1 MDFEKII
8 ARETGIPLGKVQ
20 QTVELLDDGNTVPF
34 IARYRKEATGELDEV
49 QIRLVEDRIGFHRAL
64 QARKEDVIRLI
75 QEQGKLSDELQQ
87 KIMTAEK
94 AKDVEDLYLPYR
106 QKRKTRAGTARERG
120 LAPLADYLLQLPA
133 KGDPLAEGEKFISDQ
148 VPDAAAA
155 LQGAM
160 DIVAETVAEDAAVRR
175 WLRDYTLRTGVLAVR
190 AKDPAKDSVY
200 RMYYDNYRE
209 GAARMA
215 PHRILAVNRGERED
229 LLQVGLEVDE
239 GFVLSWLRQRF
250 LKKGVTVPWVDKALT
265 DAYRRLLAPAME
277 RETRSELTERAAGQA
292 MEIFAKNLRALL
304 LQAPVRGRVVL
315 GLDPAYRTGCKWAVI
330 DSNGR
335 LLEVGVIYPTPP
347 HNKVAAAEEELS
359 RLQRQYAF
367 QAVVIG
373 NGTASRETESFVA
386 DWIKKSGRQ
395 DLGYTIVSEA
405 GASVYSASP
414 LAAAEFPKLDVS
426 QRSAVSIG
434 RRIQDPL
441 AELVKIPPQSAG
453 VGQYQHDLPEKQLTE
468 KLGQVVESVV
478 NYVGVDLNTASAA
491 LLGYVA
497 GINGTVAGNIV
508 SCREENGPFRDRG
521 QLKKVPKLGPKTY
534 QQCAGFLRV
543 SHGANPLDNTGIHP
557 ESYPAAGQLLKKL
570 AIAPEKLTQPAAAE
584 KISRLR
590 QDEEATAAM
599 AGDLG
604 IGLPTLLD
612 ILDNLLRPGRDPR
625 EDLPPPV
632 FRADVLKIEDLQAGM
647 VLQGR
652 VGNVT
657 DFGAFVDIGVKQDG
671 LVHIS
676 ELGKKFI
683 RHPLEA
689 VSIGDVVTVRVLAV
703 DAERGRIS
711 LTMRDAGMGEKGGN

>member
-1 MDFEKII
+1 VDFEKII